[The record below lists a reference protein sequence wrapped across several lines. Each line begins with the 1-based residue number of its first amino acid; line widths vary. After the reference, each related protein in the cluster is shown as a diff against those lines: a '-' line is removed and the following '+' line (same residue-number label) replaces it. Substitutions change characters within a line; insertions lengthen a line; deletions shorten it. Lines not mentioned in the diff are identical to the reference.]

1 MFDAWQ
7 MFLIIAVLLGLV
19 FSGVHI
25 AVALGMTSALGLFLM
40 TGDIDVVRTFMANTA
55 YEALRDYVFAVIPL
69 FMLMGEFLAK
79 CGAATDL
86 FALVNRATRRV
97 PGRLAIATV
106 IANAIFA
113 FVTGV
118 SIAAAAA
125 FSRIAWP
132 EMKRHGYERK
142 FGLGCIAGSA
152 CLGMLIPPSVLMIV
166 WGVLTEQAIGK
177 LFIAGIIPGFVVVAA
192 YCVYIL
198 YVAYTQP
205 HRVGE
210 GVPAARAA
218 GAAAIDQPKPP
229 APHDERDLSEVMLS
243 TLLVVI
249 LVLGVL
255 GGIWLGWFTPTEGAG
270 VGAAASLLLAVIKGV
285 RLREIYAVI
294 LTVGR
299 TSAPLLLL
307 LVFAQLYSR
316 VLSMTGVT
324 GAAKALFINSG
335 LDPWQVLVIM
345 VAIWFVLGCL
355 IDSIS
360 IILLTVPVFAPIAV
374 ALGYDPIAFAILG
387 ILAIETGLLSPP
399 FGMLVFTVKAALPQ
413 ERVTTGEIFAGSV
426 PYWICLLVVI
436 VVIAAYPPLAT
447 WLPNLG
453 H

>member
-7 MFLIIAVLLGLV
+7 MATLVIVLLLIV
-19 FSGVHI
+19 FSGTHI
-25 AVALGMTSALGLFLM
+25 AVALGITAALGIYLM
-40 TGDIDVVRTFMANTA
+40 QGDIEVVRIFIANTA

-86 FALVNRATRRV
+86 FALINRVTRRL
-97 PGRLAIATV
+97 PGRLGIATV
-106 IANAIFA
+106 FANAIFA

-142 FGLGCIAGSA
+142 FALGCIAGSA

-177 LFIAGIIPGFVVVAA
+177 LFIAGIVPGFIVVVAFCA
-192 YCVYIL
+192 YIL
-198 YVAYTQP
+198 FVAVTQP
-205 HRVGE
+205 ERVGE
-210 GVPAARAA
+210 ARKVAHSA
-218 GAAAIDQPKPP
+218 GAAALPP
-229 APHDERDLSEVMLS
+229 AEEFGLLSDAQMREALIS
-243 TLLVVI
+243 TLFVI
-249 LVLGVL
+249 MLIVGVL
-255 GGIWLGWFTPTEGAG
+255 GGIWFGFFTPTEGAG
-270 VGAAASLLLAVIKGV
+270 VGAAAALLLAIIKGM
-285 RLREIYAVI
+285 RAREIFDVV

-307 LVFAQLYSR
+307 LVMAQLYSR

-324 GAAKALFINSG
+324 GAAKALFLESG
-335 LDPWQVLVIM
+335 LDPWQIIAIM
-345 VAIWFVLGCL
+345 VVVWFLLGCI

-374 ALGYDPIAFAILG
+374 ALGYDPLAFAILG
-387 ILAIETGLLSPP
+387 ILAIEAGLLTPP
-399 FGMLVFTVKAALPQ
+399 FGILVFTVKAALPQ
-413 ERVTTGEIFAGSV
+413 ENVSPGEIFAGSV

-436 VVIAAYPPLAT
+436 VIIAAYPQLAT
-447 WLPNLG
+447 WLPNIG
-453 H
+453 R